1 MYLCCDSPLFG
12 LVYYRL
18 WPLYYKYPVVAI
30 VGLQPCL
37 HSYIAIHCLPLN
49 FCLTWAATPSSEPFN
64 PWTTDPPL
72 HPQLLNSCWASQDPA
87 RSWHKTRLS
96 ITLFQPH
103 TPWTTASRNTM
114 ANLETLTCIFHEED
128 PVPAPRRS
136 SDDLPH
142 HVKGISHW
150 YAEAKPTAGY
160 YIPKK
165 YSPTKEFEP
174 IEFLNNQWY
183 GLFKDESI
191 PDTLCTHAIA
201 AIPIKNNLG
210 LRDWDIS
217 ELQHPYYMPNP
228 DTHHHQPTWG
238 QQCVQLE
245 HHHNPCNISH
255 H

>member
-1 MYLCCDSPLFG
+1 MT
-12 LVYYRL
+12 
-18 WPLYYKYPVVAI
+18 LYYKYPVVAI

-37 HSYIAIHCLPLN
+37 HFYIAIHCLPLN
-49 FCLTWAATPSSEPFN
+49 FCLIWAATPSSKPFN
-64 PWTTDPPL
+64 PLTTDPPL
-72 HPQLLNSCWASQDPA
+72 HPQLLSSWWASQDPE

-114 ANLETLTCIFHEED
+114 ANPETLTCIFHEED

-142 HVKGISHW
+142 HVKGIAHW
-150 YAEAKPTAGY
+150 YAEANPTAGY

-191 PDTLCTHAIA
+191 PTLCAHMQ
-201 AIPIKNNLG
+201 
-210 LRDWDIS
+210 
-217 ELQHPYYMPNP
+217 LQLSPSKI
-228 DTHHHQPTWG
+228 T
-238 QQCVQLE
+238 
-245 HHHNPCNISH
+245 
-255 H
+255 